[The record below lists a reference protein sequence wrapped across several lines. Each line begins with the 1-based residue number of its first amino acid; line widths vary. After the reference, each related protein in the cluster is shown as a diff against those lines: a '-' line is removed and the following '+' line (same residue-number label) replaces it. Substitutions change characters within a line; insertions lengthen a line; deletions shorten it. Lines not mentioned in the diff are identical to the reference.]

1 MTAQLAF
8 ATLQASAKNFAGLN
22 NARALLREVK
32 NIRRLRYEQLVEEKK
47 QDSLAAEARQEN
59 AGNYETVSENIKHYA
74 LGQRLTLCD
83 GLQHAA

>member
-22 NARALLREVK
+22 
-32 NIRRLRYEQLVEEKK
+32 IRRLRYEQLVEEEK

-59 AGNYETVSENIKHYA
+59 SGNSETVSENIKHYA